1 MTHDL
6 IDAAKPPL
14 TRDSKFAS
22 RSTCSEVRQLLHELQ
37 LRQIEWRIQNDEL
50 ETRVDRRTAQLRK
63 ANARL
68 KKEIARRKA
77 AEEKLEART
86 FEVEQK
92 SLRLAETITAL
103 KVLLKQREIDKSEL
117 EEKVFLN
124 IQELIRPYLEKLRQG
139 RLKDN
144 QRAYVDIIDSNLNKI
159 TSPLARHLAVTFLK
173 LTSAEIQIASLIE
186 HGKTTKEIADIL
198 HVAASTIDF
207 HRHNIRRKLGLSQ
220 KKVSLKTY
228 LIRPA

>member
-1 MTHDL
+1 MALDL
-6 IDAAKPPL
+6 IDPAQPPVSS
-14 TRDSKFAS
+14 DSKFAR
-22 RSTCSEVRQLLHELQ
+22 RSTCSEVRQLLHERQLHQIELQ
-37 LRQIEWRIQNDEL
+37 LQNDEL
-50 ETRVDRRTAQLRK
+50 EARVDRRTAQLQK
-63 ANARL
+63 ANAEL
-68 KKEIARRKA
+68 KKEIAQRKA
-77 AEEKLEART
+77 TEEKLEART

-139 RLKDN
+139 RLKEN
-144 QRAYVDIIDSNLNKI
+144 QRAYVDIIDANLNEI
-159 TSPLARHLAVTFLK
+159 TSPLARQLAVKFLK

-220 KKVSLKTY
+220 KKVNLKTY